1 MEPGLPPD
9 QMPARVAELRQ
20 QADQTMSALRERI
33 AAARQVRQQA
43 MSITGEATSGD
54 GRVRVVVNSTGVV
67 TSLTLAPSALD
78 TTPDKLAST
87 VVATIQK
94 AAAQARAKVTETM
107 APIRAGSEQARSA
120 VADIPGLNDLR
131 FGVPDVPTT
140 AADPTAGQDPW
151 HQAPP
156 PQPTQ
161 PRAQHP
167 TPPPSRREPPAD
179 EVPETGEITR
189 EAW

>member
-1 MEPGLPPD
+1 MEPGLPPE

-20 QADQTMSALRERI
+20 QADQAMTALRERV
-33 AAARQVRQQA
+33 AAAREVHQQA
-43 MSITGEATSGD
+43 MSVTGEASSGD
-54 GRVRVVVNSTGVV
+54 GRVRAVVDATGVV
-67 TSLTLAPSALD
+67 TALTFAPSALD
-78 TTPDKLAST
+78 VTSPEKLAST

-107 APIRAGSEQARSA
+107 APIRAGSSDARA
-120 VADIPGLNDLR
+120 GLAGIPGLRDLR

-140 AADPTAGQDPW
+140 AADPTTGQDPW

-156 PQPTQ
+156 RPAARKP
-161 PRAQHP
+161 
-167 TPPPSRREPPAD
+167 EPLTD
-179 EVPETGEITR
+179 EEPDGGGITR